1 MPGDPGVG
9 DGATRFAVLGPLEV
23 VGPDGAALPVGGSK
37 QRALLSLLILY
48 RNQAVSASR
57 LVEGLWGDAAPRGA
71 DVTLRSHVSHVRRHL
86 AGVARG
92 DALTTGPA
100 GYRLVVPTGQVDVD
114 RFERLVGLGQ
124 EALGLGRATRAA
136 AHVREALGLWRGRPF
151 AELDDVDA
159 AGLEVARL
167 EELRLT
173 AHEVVAA
180 AELAAGRHREV
191 VGELEALVAAHPFHE
206 RFCALLMVA
215 LYRSGRQ
222 AEALEAYAGARSR
235 LADELGLDPG
245 PELQAL
251 GQSVLRQD
259 PVLLGGAEGPGPSP
273 AGAGRGP
280 ARASRRPPDAVF
292 ASMARS
298 DLVGRA
304 SEVARLDAAWESAT
318 GGGRGLVLVSG
329 EAGIG
334 KTHLVAGLVARVAAD
349 GHPVLVGR
357 CTAAGC
363 PTDPWPR
370 R

>member
-1 MPGDPGVG
+1 M
-9 DGATRFAVLGPLEV
+9 
-23 VGPDGAALPVGGSK
+23 
-37 QRALLSLLILY
+37 
-48 RNQAVSASR
+48 
-57 LVEGLWGDAAPRGA
+57 EGLWGDAAPRGA

-114 RFERLVGLGQ
+114 RFEQLVGLGQ

-173 AHEVVAA
+173 AREVLAA

-222 AEALEAYAGARSR
+222 AEALEAFAGARSR

-259 PVLLGGAEGPGPSP
+259 PVLLGGAEGRRAVTGGRRPGSRPCLPTAARRRLRVDGPVRPRRPGLGGRP
-273 AGAGRGP
+273 AGCRVGV
-280 ARASRRPPDAVF
+280 RR
-292 ASMARS
+292 R
-298 DLVGRA
+298 
-304 SEVARLDAAWESAT
+304 EVAEP
-318 GGGRGLVLVSG
+318 G
-329 EAGIG
+329 
-334 KTHLVAGLVARVAAD
+334 ARV
-349 GHPVLVGR
+349 R
-357 CTAAGC
+357 
-363 PTDPWPR
+363 
-370 R
+370 